1 MTTVNI
7 KPQRTRPI
15 VTAFLLLITSS
26 MCSSATTLFTHLGSG
41 SEMEIVAV
49 VQSDIGIEI
58 VSYTYTLQPDGFH
71 TADVWKTS
79 RSVNCPV
86 PSILVG
92 RENTTLNREMNA
104 LYIGGK
110 NIRDINYQAN
120 NGWMYSMWLG
130 WVNASNY
137 PNVYSPDD
145 GWLYVKEESSDVFSI
160 YKYSDNVWT
169 IRDLSA
175 EWFSLFMWK

>member
-1 MTTVNI
+1 MTTVNN
-7 KPQRTRPI
+7 KPQHTRHI
-15 VTAFLLLITSS
+15 VTAFIFLITSS
-26 MCSSATTLFTHLGSG
+26 MCSSATTLFTYVSG
-41 SEMEIVAV
+41 GHEKEIVAV

-58 VSYTYTLQPDGFH
+58 VSYAYTLHPDAFY
-71 TADVWKTS
+71 TANVTKIS
-79 RSVNCPV
+79 PSVNCPV

-92 RENTTLNREMNA
+92 RENTTLSREMNA
-104 LYIGGK
+104 LYVGGK

-137 PNVYSPDD
+137 PNVYSAKD
-145 GWLYVKEESSDVFSI
+145 GWLYIKEESSDVFSI
-160 YKYSDNVWT
+160 FKYSDNAWS

-175 EWFSLFMWK
+175 EWYSPFMWK